1 MTTGLQLALAGG
13 ALVGLGV
20 ALLLWRLAPA
30 HPDLADALHRL
41 SPEQARRSVDPT
53 PVVADS
59 RQRLGVWALKRLP
72 AAAWARTPTR
82 ELALLRIPV
91 ARFYGEKVLY
101 AVVGLCL
108 PPLLSA
114 LFYLLDL
121 RLPIVIPVL
130 ATVALAAVMFWLPDV
145 NVRDDAKK
153 ARAEFARALGAYIDL
168 VALERHSGSGTRQA
182 MEVAADVGDSWVFRR
197 LGEELARSRWSGAA
211 AVGGAARAVDRA
223 GSAGAGRPGRHHAA
237 VRAGGRPGVQQ
248 PAGPQRRHARGDA
261 ERRTGQGQRDRR
273 THVHPDEHPRRH
285 LLGHADLPGTAPP
298 PRRHL
303 MPPHTQQIG
312 SSDHPQ
318 CQVRGSSKG
327 PL

>member
-30 HPDLADALHRL
+30 HPDLADALQRL
-41 SPEQARRSVDPT
+41 SPERARRSVDPG
-53 PVVADS
+53 PVVADG

-108 PPLLSA
+108 PPLLTA

-130 ATVALAAVMFWLPDV
+130 ATVVLAAVMFWLPDV
-145 NVRDDAKK
+145 NVRDEAKK
-153 ARAEFARALGAYIDL
+153 ARAEFARAVGAYIDL

-182 MEVAADVGDSWVFRR
+182 MEVAGDVGDSWVFRR
-197 LGEELARSRWSGAA
+197 LAEELARSRWSGLPPWE
-211 AVGGAARAVDRA
+211 AVQALSTELGLPELADLADIMRLSGQEGAQVYSNLRAR
-223 GSAGAGRPGRHHAA
+223 SAGMRAA
-237 VRAGGRPGVQQ
+237 MLNAELAKANEIGERMSIPMSILGVIFLAMLIC
-248 PAGPQRRHARGDA
+248 PALLR
-261 ERRTGQGQRDRR
+261 
-273 THVHPDEHPRRH
+273 
-285 LLGHADLPGTAPP
+285 LLGGT
-298 PRRHL
+298 
-303 MPPHTQQIG
+303 
-312 SSDHPQ
+312 
-318 CQVRGSSKG
+318 
-327 PL
+327 